1 MPVSGPTEF
10 FAWTSGTLFLSFIG
24 QMIHISYLRKDRD
37 DLRVKLYA
45 ERCANRK
52 LVEDAQKHGGL
63 ESYAEFARGLGKI
76 EPLPTPEPDPFLE
89 MADLRRQ
96 LDQGRVHSKATEDRL
111 LAKLDE
117 NDALKRSNA
126 ALRGQIT
133 KLSGQNSKMRQGKH
147 IK

>member
-1 MPVSGPTEF
+1 VSGPTEF

-96 LDQGRVHSKATEDRL
+96 LKEEKELSDS
-111 LAKLDE
+111 LAGQRTTQEGMIDSLT
-117 NDALKRSNA
+117 RSNA

-133 KLSGQNSKMRQGKH
+133 KLTPKKKGK
-147 IK
+147 